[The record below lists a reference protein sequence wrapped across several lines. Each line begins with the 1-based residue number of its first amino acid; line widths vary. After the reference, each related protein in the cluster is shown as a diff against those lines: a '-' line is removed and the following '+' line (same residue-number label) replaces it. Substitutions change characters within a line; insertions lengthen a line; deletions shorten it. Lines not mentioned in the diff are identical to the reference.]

1 MYSMPPDHAAAAI
14 RIILEDKGLT
24 ASWKEE
30 LETMRR
36 RMVSLREGF
45 ADALRRQSN
54 SDRFDFIARH
64 RGMFSRIGATPAQVE
79 KLRAEHG
86 VYMVGDSRIN
96 VAGLPEDRL
105 DTLAASIISVMGEG

>member
-14 RIILEDKGLT
+14 RIVLEDDALT
-24 ASWKEE
+24 TSWKDE
-30 LETMRR
+30 LESMRK

-64 RGMFSRIGATPAQVE
+64 RGMFSRVGATSAQVE
-79 KLRAEHG
+79 
-86 VYMVGDSRIN
+86 
-96 VAGLPEDRL
+96 
-105 DTLAASIISVMGEG
+105 